1 MSREA
6 IEAHIL
12 RRYEISKQLGHGAYG
27 IVWRAEDR
35 RTRQVVALKK
45 IFDAFQN
52 ASDAQRTFREILF
65 LLRVDHPNIIK
76 LINVHRAL
84 NDRDIYLVFEYMSAD
99 LHTVIRAG
107 ILTDIHKEFIIYQLL
122 ATLKYLH
129 SAEIL
134 HRDMKP
140 SNVLVNADCSIK
152 LADFGLAR
160 SILSLEQE
168 RRPVLTDYIA
178 TRWYRPPE
186 ILLGSTRYTKGV
198 DMWAVGC
205 ILGEVILGKPIFP
218 GRSTAHQLELI
229 LEITGEPSF
238 EEIAATNSQFAE
250 TMLRGIRRPE
260 KRTISKLLPQ
270 ATPEAID
277 LMEKLLRFNPNER
290 LSAEQALQHPY
301 VIRFTSQQ
309 TQPVAPGPIT
319 ISLPDDTRYTVDEYR
334 RRLYSEMA
342 AERRRSRA
350 VDQEGDKGQNVASG
364 SASVQ
369 QGTGVRRQQSGTSS
383 PIPQHGT
390 SNPPARKASSTT
402 PGASTGGSNSGVRRQ
417 QSGTSSPIP
426 QHGTH
431 PATPGGGPQV
441 VIRDPAAL

>member
-35 RTRQVVALKK
+35 RTHQVVALKK

-76 LINVHRAL
+76 LLNVHRAL
-84 NDRDIYLVFEYMSAD
+84 NDRDIYLVFEYMAAD

-107 ILTDIHKEFIIYQLL
+107 LLMDIHKEFIIYQLL

-140 SNVLVNADCSIK
+140 SNVLVNTDCSIK

-168 RRPVLTDYIA
+168 RKPVLTDYIA

-205 ILGEVILGKPIFP
+205 ILGEVILGRPIFP

-229 LEITGEPSF
+229 LAITGEPSA
-238 EEIAATNSQFAE
+238 EDIAATNSQFAE

-260 KRTISKLLPQ
+260 KKHISELLPQ
-270 ATPEAID
+270 ASPEAID
-277 LMEKLLRFNPNER
+277 LIERLLRFNPNER
-290 LSAEQALQHPY
+290 LSAEEALQHQF
-301 VIRFTSQQ
+301 VLRFTNQQ

-319 ISLPDDTRYTVDEYR
+319 ISLPDDTRYTVAEYR
-334 RRLYSEMA
+334 DRLYREMA

-350 VDQEGDKGQNVASG
+350 AEEHS
-364 SASVQ
+364 
-369 QGTGVRRQQSGTSS
+369 SGT
-383 PIPQHGT
+383 HGT
-390 SNPPARKASSTT
+390 SEGG
-402 PGASTGGSNSGVRRQ
+402 GASGASGAADAARRPRPGGSATRPTGSAASRSSVTGSSSRPASGAPSRTTVARR
-417 QSGTSSPIP
+417 
-426 QHGTH
+426 
-431 PATPGGGPQV
+431 
-441 VIRDPAAL
+441 